1 MDKNQIPIRPHVLL
15 VYRHTLDLTE
25 LVRGVQMDKNQIAIQ
40 LNVLLVN
47 RHMLDLTEVVH
58 SVRMDKNQIAIRAH
72 VLLVN
77 RHMLDLTEVV
87 HSVRMDKNQIAI
99 RAHVLL
105 VNRHMLELTE
115 LVQYVQMDKNQIAI
129 RPHVLIV
136 TLEQL
141 ELADLVL
148 PVIQAINI
156 QAKVLQCVQ
165 VVKVGKSQPLQE
177 PAASIVQIGILVIM
191 VLLAAS
197 VRGTQIQQKHNVG
210 FVLGGHRKTQPNG
223 VDIAIGA
230 CRVVECEAYCIM
242 A

>member
-1 MDKNQIPIRPHVLL
+1 MLVMPHKVESMVLHVHNAVLDKNQIP
-15 VYRHTLDLTE
+15 
-25 LVRGVQMDKNQIAIQ
+25 IQ
-40 LNVLLVN
+40 LNVLLVH
-47 RHMLDLTEVVH
+47 RHMLDLTEVVQ
-58 SVRMDKNQIAIRAH
+58 SVHLDKNQIPIRPH

-87 HSVRMDKNQIAI
+87 HSV
-99 RAHVLL
+99 HL
-105 VNRHMLELTE
+105 
-115 LVQYVQMDKNQIAI
+115 DKNQIAI

-177 PAASIVQIGILVIM
+177 PAAAIVQIGILVIM

-223 VDIAIGA
+223 VDIAIGT